1 MVQLGVLVP
10 RLARA
15 VELAGVLDGLLDLV
29 FGLDDLK
36 GETHRYVP
44 ADVAVH
50 PKKRK
55 RGAISKE
62 IRFVQ
67 EMLREN

>member
-1 MVQLGVLVP
+1 MVQLGIPVP
-10 RLARA
+10 RLASA

-29 FGLDDLK
+29 FGLDDLE

-50 PKKRK
+50 PKNEKRSAK
-55 RGAISKE
+55 RIDVWKKDVG
-62 IRFVQ
+62 
-67 EMLREN
+67 